1 LPGEAGDALAVNPS
15 PIGEKF
21 EADQKRIARKGRSS
35 CIGRVAVAGGAEG
48 KNLPDVLP
56 GACEK
61 GDKFMGG
68 RPQVADAP
76 IRGQGSDVQQNSGG
90 PVKFHALI
98 IDATGGGQLSVFRK
112 GALK

>member
-1 LPGEAGDALAVNPS
+1 
-15 PIGEKF
+15 
-21 EADQKRIARKGRSS
+21 
-35 CIGRVAVAGGAEG
+35 
-48 KNLPDVLP
+48 VLP

-98 IDATGGGQLSVFRK
+98 IDATG
-112 GALK
+112 ALRDAQPVKASPHA